1 MRWVRYTVDGRTSFG
16 LVDADRV
23 EEVRGSPFSSYEPS
37 GVSRPL
43 SEVRLLV
50 PVIPRTFYAA
60 GLNYAEHVRAEA
72 ARRGEAP
79 QLPAAADIGYRANNA
94 LIAHGEPI
102 VIPADASDVVEY
114 EAEIVAV
121 IGRETKNVSEVEAL
135 DAVLG
140 FTIGNDV
147 SERTWQRSDRSMWR
161 AKNTDT
167 FKPMGPWIET
177 EFNLDAARTR
187 VRVNGEQTI
196 EFSTNDMLFSI
207 AHYIAR
213 MSRYLTLHPGDVIW
227 MGTEGKSPT
236 IAHGDVVEIEIT
248 GIGVLRNPVMRADG
262 RRTMS

>member
-1 MRWVRYTVDGRTSFG
+1 M
-16 LVDADRV
+16 
-23 EEVRGSPFSSYEPS
+23 
-37 GVSRPL
+37 
-43 SEVRLLV
+43 
-50 PVIPRTFYAA
+50 
-60 GLNYAEHVRAEA
+60 
-72 ARRGEAP
+72 
-79 QLPAAADIGYRANNA
+79 
-94 LIAHGEPI
+94 
-102 VIPADASDVVEY
+102 IPADASDVVEY

-177 EFNLDAARTR
+177 ELDLDAARTR
-187 VRVNGEQTI
+187 VSVNGEQTI

-227 MGTEGKSPT
+227 MGTEGNSPT

-248 GIGVLRNPVMRADG
+248 GIGVLRNPVVRAD
-262 RRTMS
+262 

>member
-1 MRWVRYTVDGRTSFG
+1 MRWARYVVDGRTTFG

-23 EEVRGSPFSSYEPS
+23 EDVRGSPFASYERS

-43 SEVRLLV
+43 SEVALLV

-72 ARRGEAP
+72 ARRGESP
-79 QLPAAADIGYRANNA
+79 RLPATADIGYRANNA
-94 LIAHGEPI
+94 LIAHDEPI
-102 VIPADASDVVEY
+102 VIPADASDEVEY

-121 IGRETKNVSEVEAL
+121 IGRETKNVSETEAL

-140 FTIGNDV
+140 YTIGNDV
-147 SERTWQRSDRSMWR
+147 SERAWQRSDRTLWR

-177 EFNLDAARTR
+177 ELDLDAARTR

-196 EFSTNDMLFSI
+196 EFPTNDMLFSI
-207 AHYIAR
+207 AHPGQRTHRVHAADQRQYAGAVSAR
-213 MSRYLTLHPGDVIW
+213 ECPGIRQSGRHSRGQRI
-227 MGTEGKSPT
+227 
-236 IAHGDVVEIEIT
+236 
-248 GIGVLRNPVMRADG
+248 
-262 RRTMS
+262 